1 METAPKH
8 RESWKEFLKRKQI
21 NFTVQTYF
29 IDALGPW
36 PSAFSPPS

>member
-8 RESWKEFLKRKQI
+8 RGSWKEFLKRKQI

-29 IDALGPW
+29 IDALG
-36 PSAFSPPS
+36 AMATGQ